1 MKAMVVT
8 LAAAGLAAAFAM
20 PAKADGTA
28 RANGVNNTAKVEHTD
43 ISAQRRYYRRH
54 GYYGPRY
61 RYWGPR
67 YGYYRPYPYYYR
79 PYYGPGVS
87 LGFWGGP
94 RVGVWF

>member
-8 LAAAGLAAAFAM
+8 LAAAGIAAAFAM

-28 RANGVNNTAKVEHTD
+28 RANGVNNTAKAEHTD
-43 ISAQRRYYRRH
+43 ISAQRRYYRRY

-67 YGYYRPYPYYYR
+67 YGYYRPYPYYR

>member
-8 LAAAGLAAAFAM
+8 LAAAGIAAAVSM
-20 PAKADGTA
+20 PAHADGTS
-28 RANGVNNTAKVEHTD
+28 RANGVNNTAAVAHTD
-43 ISAQRRYYRRH
+43 ISARRYYRRY

-94 RVGVWF
+94 RFGVWF